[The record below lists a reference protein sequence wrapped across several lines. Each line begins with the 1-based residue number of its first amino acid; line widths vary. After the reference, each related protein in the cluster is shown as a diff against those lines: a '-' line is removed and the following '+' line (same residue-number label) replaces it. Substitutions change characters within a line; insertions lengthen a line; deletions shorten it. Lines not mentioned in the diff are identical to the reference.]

1 MIRLALIGCNSAAS
15 YAAVSSRLSGA
26 AITGVADA
34 DPEARAVAQGAL
46 GASASEA
53 SLDGLL
59 DTHGDSFDAVLVDAP
74 AEARAALAMRAAE
87 AGKHVLVET
96 PIALSGTEG
105 DAVVGAAMKSGVCL
119 MAGNLARF
127 APAGAT
133 VREALDSGEL
143 GEPGLLRIHRWEPL
157 STGSWPILGREQC
170 CAVVRNMS
178 ADMDLAIWLFGGMPS
193 EVYAMGRRVS
203 HGGIDQPDYVQV
215 HLGFDGGGMSVI
227 DYSASLPQGPG
238 YHFLSMI
245 GSKGAAYADDHHNV
259 NLVYGNGGTRALG
272 PGHGGGRI
280 LAQLQEFAD
289 AIHEGRDPAPTGV
302 NGRSAVLVA
311 EAAAESMSCGK
322 TARPAG
328 GRYGLD

>member
-1 MIRLALIGCNSAAS
+1 MIRLALIGCSNAAS

-26 AITGVADA
+26 AITAVADA
-34 DPEARAVAQGAL
+34 DPKARAVGEGAL

-59 DTHGDSFDAVLVDAP
+59 EAHGDSFDAVVVDAP
-74 AEARAALAMRAAE
+74 GESSAQVATSAAE
-87 AGKHVLVET
+87 AGKHVLVGT
-96 PIALSGTEG
+96 PIALSTAEA
-105 DAVVGAAMKSGVCL
+105 DAVVGAAMNSGVRL
-119 MAGNLARF
+119 MAGNPARF

-157 STGSWPILGREQC
+157 GTGSWPTLNQEQC
-170 CAVVRNMS
+170 CAVVRNLS
-178 ADMDLAIWLFGGMPS
+178 ADMDLATWLFGGLPS
-193 EVYAMGRRVS
+193 EVYATGRRIS

-227 DYSASLPQGPG
+227 DYSASLPRGPG

-259 NLVYGNGGTRALG
+259 NLIYGNGGTRALD
-272 PGHGGGRI
+272 PGHGVGHI
-280 LAQLQEFAD
+280 LAQLQEFVD
-289 AIHEGRDPAPTGV
+289 AIRGGHDPAATGGD
-302 NGRSAVLVA
+302 GRSAVLVA

-322 TARPAG
+322 TARLAG
-328 GRYGLD
+328 GQYGLD